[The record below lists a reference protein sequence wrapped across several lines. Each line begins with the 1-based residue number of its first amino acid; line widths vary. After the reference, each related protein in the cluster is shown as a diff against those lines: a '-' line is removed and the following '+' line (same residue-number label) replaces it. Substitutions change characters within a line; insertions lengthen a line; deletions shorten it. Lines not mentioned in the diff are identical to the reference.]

1 MIRIAL
7 SRSHVDYR
15 RAWMKREEIRPY
27 LMIGRHAA
35 GDKCEHQKRGLDVH
49 GSEDAA

>member
-1 MIRIAL
+1 MIRITF

-15 RAWMKREEIRPY
+15 GAWMKREEIGPY
-27 LMIGRHAA
+27 LIIGRHAA
-35 GDKCEHQKRGLDVH
+35 EGKREHQKRGLDVH